1 LGALPPWWK
10 NPFKKVSGSLCSALL
25 LYQFNG
31 FRISSLLSKE
41 LKGIV

>member
-1 LGALPPWWK
+1 MTEK
-10 NPFKKVSGSLCSALL
+10 FVKKVSGRLYSTLL
-25 LYQFNG
+25 LYQFQG